1 MKWQG
6 HGSKKAV
13 LVESGNYTSIFPKL
27 MTIVIKMM
35 MMIMMIQQWD
45 IGLCKL
51 NVRFATLNITNSE
64 FLYL

>member
-1 MKWQG
+1 
-6 HGSKKAV
+6 
-13 LVESGNYTSIFPKL
+13 